1 MIRYTLKCSE
11 GHSFESWFKSAA
23 AFETL
28 QGAGQLSCV
37 HCGSEQVSKSI
48 MSPQI
53 STTRATQASPAPET
67 VENAP
72 AALPAVQDE
81 LPKQMPDTTIATD
94 KATDLENMRT
104 HVEQNSDYVGSDF
117 VREARAM
124 HDGETPARSIHG
136 EAKFEEAKALVEN
149 GVPVMALPFVP
160 KRKLN

>member
-1 MIRYTLKCSE
+1 MIRYTLKCCD
-11 GHSFESWFKSAA
+11 GHSFESWFQSAT

-37 HCGSEQVSKSI
+37 HCGSEHVSKSL
-48 MSPQI
+48 MSPQV
-53 STTRATQASPAPET
+53 STTRTSDAGPDVEPVAKTVPAEQTDAPQKTEASHNATAL
-67 VENAP
+67 
-72 AALPAVQDE
+72 AAMQS
-81 LPKQMPDTTIATD
+81 
-94 KATDLENMRT
+94 

-124 HDGETPARSIHG
+124 NDGETPARSIYG
-136 EAKFEEAKALVEN
+136 EAKFEDAKALIEE